1 VPELFHNPS
10 DEEIRALLERSRIIA
25 LVGLSPR
32 PERDSNRIARYLIEQ
47 GYRVLGVRP
56 GYEEILGRPCY
67 PKLADV
73 PEKIDLVNVFRRPVF
88 VPGHAA
94 EAVSAGAGALWLQ
107 LGVIHQQA
115 ALAAKHAGMT
125 VVMDRCIMVEHDRLL
140 GG

>member
-1 VPELFHNPS
+1 VQELFRNPS
-10 DEEIRALLERSRIIA
+10 DEEIRALLERSRTIA
-25 LVGLSPR
+25 VVGLSPR

-94 EAVSAGAGALWLQ
+94 EAVSARAGALWLQ

-115 ALAAKHAGMT
+115 ALVAKQAGMT